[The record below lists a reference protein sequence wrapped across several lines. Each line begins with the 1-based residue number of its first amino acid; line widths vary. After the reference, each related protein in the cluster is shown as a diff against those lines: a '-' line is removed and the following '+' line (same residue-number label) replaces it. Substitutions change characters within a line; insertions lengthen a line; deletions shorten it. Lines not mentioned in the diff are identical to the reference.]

1 MPNKTVLYDEH
12 IRLNG
17 HMVDYANWEM
27 PTHYTS
33 LVEEH
38 NAVRNN
44 AGLFDVSHMGEVDV
58 KGKDAIAFVQYIVT
72 NNPEKLVDNQVL
84 YSMMCYEDGGVVDD
98 LLIYKYNDEH
108 FLLVVNASNVDKDFE
123 WMKKHQSKF
132 DVELENISN
141 NISLLALQG
150 PKAQSILQKITD
162 FNLDEIKFFTFN
174 ENVNVD
180 GNNFL
185 ISRTGYTGEDGFEIY
200 GDDKSIPQ
208 LWKKL
213 LEVGASEGLLPAGL
227 GCRDTLRFEA
237 NLPLYGNE
245 LSDKITPIEA
255 GYGYFVAIDTDFIGK
270 EVLADQKT
278 NGVKQ
283 KIVGFELL
291 DKGVARHGYEVEL
304 DGEIIGEVTTG
315 YHSITL
321 DKSIGLALIKRPELK
336 IGDTFKIK
344 VRNRTLDA
352 KIISRKFLENK

>member
-1 MPNKTVLYDEH
+1 MASKTVLYDEH
-12 IRLNG
+12 IKLNG
-17 HMVDYANWEM
+17 HMVDYAGWEM

-58 KGKDAIAFVQYIVT
+58 KGKDAVAFIQYIVT
-72 NNPEKLVDNQVL
+72 NNPEKMVNNQVI
-84 YSMMCYEDGGVVDD
+84 YTMMCYEDGGVVDD
-98 LLIYKYNDEH
+98 LLVYKYNDEH
-108 FLLVVNASNVDKDFE
+108 FLLVVNASNIEKDYAWFQ
-123 WMKKHQSKF
+123 KHQSKF
-132 DVELENISN
+132 DVTLENISN
-141 NISLLALQG
+141 KVDLLALQG
-150 PKAQSILQKITD
+150 PKAQSILQELTD
-162 FNLDEIKFFTFN
+162 FDLSQITFFTFN
-174 ENVNVD
+174 EKVNVD
-180 GNNFL
+180 GNDFL

-200 GDDKSIPQ
+200 GNAQSIPK

-213 LEVGASEGLLPAGL
+213 IEVGTPHGLLPAGL

-245 LSDKITPIEA
+245 LTDKISPVEA
-255 GYGYFVAIDTDFIGK
+255 GYGYFVAVDTDFIGK
-270 EVLADQKT
+270 EVLADQKA

-291 DKGVARHGYEVEL
+291 DKGIARHGYEVEL

-315 YHSITL
+315 YHSVTL
-321 DKSIGLALIKRPELK
+321 DKSIGLALINRTELK
-336 IGDTFKIK
+336 LGDTFKVK
-344 VRNRTLDA
+344 VRNRTLNA